1 MGGVTLQSILGRPTV
16 TLQEY
21 LRRFGLQFADMDA
34 MIISYPEA
42 FDHCFNQLL
51 QLVYSL
57 IIIDNEPESID
68 DTFLKFCIFVNGK
81 ATFFRTD
88 KADGGELRAL
98 NGVPAEVP
106 DVYYM
111 PVNMLVENPTFSKVY
126 NLKRGEECEV
136 VYCRQIDRYTGGGG
150 TGGLGSLIRLTAQL
164 MADNMLSLN
173 VAQKNTRLSTAIAA
187 DDEATKRSAEEAMR
201 AMYAGEPFKVIM
213 SNLVSNLQ
221 GIPVN
226 VTTTNRYLIDLI
238 QVQQY
243 ILAHFYEQI
252 GLQTHDQMKKERL
265 ITEEINDNVDLSIY
279 NIYGIIESIN
289 DGLARVNAM
298 FGTDMHAYLNPIIA
312 KQLEQP
318 AERGGEES
326 AQEEER
332 AGDPDN
338 GENSGSGVS
347 DREDPQPGGLPA
359 DNPGTEV
366 LTDAAG
372 ISQPEESEGD
382 PEELPDDSSD
392 GEPQSD
398 SSEPEPDN
406 EQSGEASGAPEEPE
420 PEEQPQEISIE
431 INIGGDPDE
440 EQREDGEPVE
450 SAGEDEPGDAPG
462 AEDDSLEV
470 DQPGEQES
478 PGSDSKGDGV
488 LEEEPEPEAGS
499 DTDDGAGAGAAQ
511 EINIEINI
519 GGGED
524 NGPDPEESP
533 DTVE

>member
-1 MGGVTLQSILGRPTV
+1 MGGKTLQSILGRPTV

-34 MIISYPEA
+34 MIVTYPEA
-42 FDHCFNQLL
+42 FDHCFNRLL
-51 QLVYSL
+51 QLVYNL

-88 KADGGELRAL
+88 DTDGGELRAL
-98 NGVPAEVP
+98 NGVPAETP
-106 DVYYM
+106 DIYYM
-111 PVNMLVENPTFSKVY
+111 PVSMIIENPTFSKVY

-136 VYCRQIDRYTGGGG
+136 VYCRQIDRYTGGGD

-265 ITEEINDNVDLSIY
+265 ITDEINDNVDLSIY

-289 DGLARVNAM
+289 EGLDRVNAM

-318 AERGGEES
+318 AEGGGEENG
-326 AQEEER
+326 QEESSS
-332 AGDPDN
+332 
-338 GENSGSGVS
+338 SGSS
-347 DREDPQPGGLPA
+347 ELDELD

-372 ISQPEESEGD
+372 ISEPEGSEGD

-406 EQSGEASGAPEEPE
+406 EQSGEAPGAPEE
-420 PEEQPQEISIE
+420 PEEQPQEINIE

-440 EQREDGEPVE
+440 EQREDGEPDE
-450 SAGEDEPGDAPG
+450 STREDEPGGASGAEKDYLEADHPGVQDPPG
-462 AEDDSLEV
+462 ADGQGNGTLENK
-470 DQPGEQES
+470 PES
-478 PGSDSKGDGV
+478 EAGSDT
-488 LEEEPEPEAGS
+488 S

-524 NGPDPEESP
+524 DGPDPEESP
-533 DTVE
+533 DTME

>member
-1 MGGVTLQSILGRPTV
+1 MGGKTLQSILGRPTV

-42 FDHCFNQLL
+42 FDHCFNRLL
-51 QLVYSL
+51 QLVYNL

-88 KADGGELRAL
+88 EADGGELRAL

-265 ITEEINDNVDLSIY
+265 ITDEINDNVDLSIY

-289 DGLARVNAM
+289 EGLDRVNAM

-318 AERGGEES
+318 AEGGGEENG
-326 AQEEER
+326 QEESS
-332 AGDPDN
+332 
-338 GENSGSGVS
+338 SGSS
-347 DREDPQPGGLPA
+347 ELDELD

-372 ISQPEESEGD
+372 ISEPEGSEGD

-406 EQSGEASGAPEEPE
+406 EQSGEAPGAPEEPE
-420 PEEQPQEISIE
+420 PEEQPQEINIE
-431 INIGGDPDE
+431 INLGGDPDE
-440 EQREDGEPVE
+440 EQREDGEPGE
-450 SAGEDEPGDAPG
+450 SAGEDEPGDASG
-462 AEDDSLEV
+462 DENDSLEV

-478 PGSDSKGDGV
+478 LGSDSQGNGV
-488 LEEEPEPEAGS
+488 LEDDPEPGAGS
-499 DTDDGAGAGAAQ
+499 DTDDGAGAGEAQ

-524 NGPDPEESP
+524 DGPDPEESP
-533 DTVE
+533 DTME

>member
-1 MGGVTLQSILGRPTV
+1 MGGKTLQSILGRPTV

-42 FDHCFNQLL
+42 FDHCFNRLL
-51 QLVYSL
+51 QLVYNL

-88 KADGGELRAL
+88 DTDGGELRAL
-98 NGVPAEVP
+98 NGVPAETP
-106 DVYYM
+106 DIYYM

-126 NLKRGEECEV
+126 NLERGKECEV

-265 ITEEINDNVDLSIY
+265 ITDEINDNVDLSIY
-279 NIYGIIESIN
+279 NIYGIIKSIN
-289 DGLARVNAM
+289 EGLDRVNAM

-318 AERGGEES
+318 AEGGEKENG
-326 AQEEER
+326 QEESSS
-332 AGDPDN
+332 
-338 GENSGSGVS
+338 SGSS
-347 DREDPQPGGLPA
+347 ELDELD

-372 ISQPEESEGD
+372 ISEPEGSEGD
-382 PEELPDDSSD
+382 PEELPDDGSD

-406 EQSGEASGAPEEPE
+406 EQSGEDPGAPEEPE
-420 PEEQPQEISIE
+420 PEEQPQEINIE

-440 EQREDGEPVE
+440 EQREDGEPGE
-450 SAGEDEPGDAPG
+450 SAGEDGPGDSAPD
-462 AEDDSLEV
+462 EINSLEV
-470 DQPGEQES
+470 VEPAEEQADPGADSQGNGMLEDES
-478 PGSDSKGDGV
+478 
-488 LEEEPEPEAGS
+488 EPEAGS

-524 NGPDPEESP
+524 DGPDPEESP
-533 DTVE
+533 ETME

>member
-1 MGGVTLQSILGRPTV
+1 MGGKTLQSILGRPTV

-21 LRRFGLQFADMDA
+21 LRRLGLQFADMDA

-42 FDHCFNQLL
+42 FDHCFNRLL
-51 QLVYSL
+51 QLVYNL

-68 DTFLKFCIFVNGK
+68 DTFLKFCIFINGK

-88 KADGGELRAL
+88 DTDGGELRAL
-98 NGVPAEVP
+98 NGVPAETP
-106 DVYYM
+106 DIYYM
-111 PVNMLVENPTFSKVY
+111 PVSMIVENPTFSKVY
-126 NLKRGEECEV
+126 NLKRGEKCEV

-265 ITEEINDNVDLSIY
+265 ITDEINDNVDLSIY

-289 DGLARVNAM
+289 EGLDRVNAM

-318 AERGGEES
+318 AEGGGEENG
-326 AQEEER
+326 QEESSS
-332 AGDPDN
+332 
-338 GENSGSGVS
+338 SGSTEL
-347 DREDPQPGGLPA
+347 DELD

-372 ISQPEESEGD
+372 ISEPEGSEGD

-398 SSEPEPDN
+398 SSESEPDP
-406 EQSGEASGAPEEPE
+406 QQVGEDAGAPEEPE
-420 PEEQPQEISIE
+420 EPEEEPEEINIE

-450 SAGEDEPGDAPG
+450 SAREDEPGGDAG
-462 AEDDSLEV
+462 AQADSLGVDRPDEQAAPEV
-470 DQPGEQES
+470 DRSGDGMPEEESEQE
-478 PGSDSKGDGV
+478 PGSD
-488 LEEEPEPEAGS
+488 P
-499 DTDDGAGAGAAQ
+499 DDGAGSGTAQ

-524 NGPDPEESP
+524 DGPDRQESP
-533 DTVE
+533 DAME

>member
-1 MGGVTLQSILGRPTV
+1 
-16 TLQEY
+16 
-21 LRRFGLQFADMDA
+21 
-34 MIISYPEA
+34 
-42 FDHCFNQLL
+42 
-51 QLVYSL
+51 
-57 IIIDNEPESID
+57 
-68 DTFLKFCIFVNGK
+68 
-81 ATFFRTD
+81 
-88 KADGGELRAL
+88 
-98 NGVPAEVP
+98 
-106 DVYYM
+106 
-111 PVNMLVENPTFSKVY
+111 
-126 NLKRGEECEV
+126 
-136 VYCRQIDRYTGGGG
+136 
-150 TGGLGSLIRLTAQL
+150 
-164 MADNMLSLN
+164 
-173 VAQKNTRLSTAIAA
+173 
-187 DDEATKRSAEEAMR
+187 MR

-265 ITEEINDNVDLSIY
+265 ITDEINDNVDLSIY

-289 DGLARVNAM
+289 EGLDRVNAM

-318 AERGGEES
+318 AEGGGEENG
-326 AQEEER
+326 QEESSS
-332 AGDPDN
+332 
-338 GENSGSGVS
+338 SGSTEL
-347 DREDPQPGGLPA
+347 DELD

-372 ISQPEESEGD
+372 ISEPKGSEGD

-406 EQSGEASGAPEEPE
+406 EQSGEAPGAPGEPEPEEPE
-420 PEEQPQEISIE
+420 PEEQPQEINIE

-450 SAGEDEPGDAPG
+450 SNREDEPGDAPG
-462 AEDDSLEV
+462 AENDSFEL

-478 PGSDSKGDGV
+478 MGSDSQGDGV
-488 LEEEPEPEAGS
+488 RENDPEPGAGS
-499 DTDDGAGAGAAQ
+499 DTYDGAGAGEAQ

-524 NGPDPEESP
+524 DGPDPEESP

>member
-1 MGGVTLQSILGRPTV
+1 MGGKTLQSILGRPTV

-42 FDHCFNQLL
+42 FDHCFNRLL
-51 QLVYSL
+51 QLVYNL

-88 KADGGELRAL
+88 DTDGGELRAL
-98 NGVPAEVP
+98 NGVPAETP
-106 DVYYM
+106 DIYYM

-126 NLKRGEECEV
+126 NLKRGTECEV

-265 ITEEINDNVDLSIY
+265 ITDEINDNVDLSIY

-289 DGLARVNAM
+289 DGLDRVNAM

-318 AERGGEES
+318 AEGGGEENG
-326 AQEEER
+326 QEESSS
-332 AGDPDN
+332 
-338 GENSGSGVS
+338 SGSS
-347 DREDPQPGGLPA
+347 ELDKLD

-372 ISQPEESEGD
+372 ISEPEGSEGD
-382 PEELPDDSSD
+382 PEELPDDGSD

-398 SSEPEPDN
+398 SSKPEPYN
-406 EQSGEASGAPEEPE
+406 EQGGEDPGAPEE
-420 PEEQPQEISIE
+420 PEEQPQEINIE

-440 EQREDGEPVE
+440 EQREDGEPGE
-450 SAGEDEPGDAPG
+450 SAGEDGPGDSAPDEANSMG
-462 AEDDSLEV
+462 VVEPAEEQEDPGDDSQGNGMLE
-470 DQPGEQES
+470 DES
-478 PGSDSKGDGV
+478 
-488 LEEEPEPEAGS
+488 EPEAGS

-524 NGPDPEESP
+524 DGPDPEESP
-533 DTVE
+533 DTME

>member
-1 MGGVTLQSILGRPTV
+1 MGGKTLQSILGRPTV

-21 LRRFGLQFADMDA
+21 LRRIGLQFADMDA
-34 MIISYPEA
+34 MIVTYPEA
-42 FDHCFNQLL
+42 FDHCYNRLL
-51 QLVYSL
+51 QLVYNL

-88 KADGGELRAL
+88 DTDGGELRAL
-98 NGVPAEVP
+98 NGVPAETP
-106 DVYYM
+106 DIYYM
-111 PVNMLVENPTFSKVY
+111 PVSMIIENPTFSKVY
-126 NLKRGEECEV
+126 NLMRGEECEV

-243 ILAHFYEQI
+243 ILAHFLEQI

-265 ITEEINDNVDLSIY
+265 ITDEINDNVDLSIY

-289 DGLARVNAM
+289 EGLDRVNAM

-318 AERGGEES
+318 AEGGGEENG
-326 AQEEER
+326 QEESSS
-332 AGDPDN
+332 
-338 GENSGSGVS
+338 SGSS
-347 DREDPQPGGLPA
+347 ELDELD

-372 ISQPEESEGD
+372 ISEPEGSEGD

-406 EQSGEASGAPEEPE
+406 EQSGEAPGAPEE
-420 PEEQPQEISIE
+420 PEEQPQEINIE

-440 EQREDGEPVE
+440 EQREDGEPEE
-450 SAGEDEPGDAPG
+450 SNREDEPGDDASD
-462 AEDDSLEV
+462 EIDSLEV
-470 DQPGEQES
+470 VEPVEEQADPGA
-478 PGSDSKGDGV
+478 DSQGNGM
-488 LEEEPEPEAGS
+488 LEDEPEPEAGS

-524 NGPDPEESP
+524 DGPDPEESP
-533 DTVE
+533 DTME

>member
-1 MGGVTLQSILGRPTV
+1 MGGKTLQSILGRPTV

-34 MIISYPEA
+34 MIVTYPEA
-42 FDHCFNQLL
+42 FDHCFNRLL
-51 QLVYSL
+51 QLVYNL

-88 KADGGELRAL
+88 DTDGGELRAL
-98 NGVPAEVP
+98 NGVPAETP
-106 DVYYM
+106 DIYYM
-111 PVNMLVENPTFSKVY
+111 PVSMIVENPTFSKVY
-126 NLKRGEECEV
+126 NLKRGEKCEV

-265 ITEEINDNVDLSIY
+265 ITDEINDNVDLSIY

-289 DGLARVNAM
+289 EGLDRVNAM

-318 AERGGEES
+318 AEGGGEENG
-326 AQEEER
+326 QEESSS
-332 AGDPDN
+332 
-338 GENSGSGVS
+338 SGSS
-347 DREDPQPGGLPA
+347 ELDELY

-372 ISQPEESEGD
+372 ISEPERAETD
-382 PEELPDDSSD
+382 PEELPDDGSD
-392 GEPQSD
+392 DEPQSD
-398 SSEPEPDN
+398 SSESESDP
-406 EQSGEASGAPEEPE
+406 QQVGEDAGAPEEPE
-420 PEEQPQEISIE
+420 EPEEEPEEINIE

-440 EQREDGEPVE
+440 EQREDGEPEE
-450 SAGEDEPGDAPG
+450 SDREDEPGDDAPD
-462 AEDDSLEV
+462 EIDSLEV
-470 DQPGEQES
+470 VEPVEEQADPGA
-478 PGSDSKGDGV
+478 DSQGNGM
-488 LEEEPEPEAGS
+488 LEDEPEPEAGS

-524 NGPDPEESP
+524 DGPDPEESP
-533 DTVE
+533 DTME

>member
-1 MGGVTLQSILGRPTV
+1 
-16 TLQEY
+16 
-21 LRRFGLQFADMDA
+21 
-34 MIISYPEA
+34 
-42 FDHCFNQLL
+42 
-51 QLVYSL
+51 
-57 IIIDNEPESID
+57 
-68 DTFLKFCIFVNGK
+68 
-81 ATFFRTD
+81 
-88 KADGGELRAL
+88 
-98 NGVPAEVP
+98 
-106 DVYYM
+106 
-111 PVNMLVENPTFSKVY
+111 
-126 NLKRGEECEV
+126 
-136 VYCRQIDRYTGGGG
+136 
-150 TGGLGSLIRLTAQL
+150 
-164 MADNMLSLN
+164 
-173 VAQKNTRLSTAIAA
+173 
-187 DDEATKRSAEEAMR
+187 
-201 AMYAGEPFKVIM
+201 
-213 SNLVSNLQ
+213 
-221 GIPVN
+221 
-226 VTTTNRYLIDLI
+226 
-238 QVQQY
+238 
-243 ILAHFYEQI
+243 
-252 GLQTHDQMKKERL
+252 MKKERL
-265 ITEEINDNVDLSIY
+265 ITDEINDNVDLSIY

-289 DGLARVNAM
+289 EGLARVNAM

-318 AERGGEES
+318 AEGGGEEN

-372 ISQPEESEGD
+372 ISKPERSEGD

-420 PEEQPQEISIE
+420 EQPQEIIIE

-440 EQREDGEPVE
+440 EQREDGEPGE
-450 SAGEDEPGDAPG
+450 SVGEDEPGDAPG
-462 AEDDSLEV
+462 AENDTLEV

-478 PGSDSKGDGV
+478 PGSDSQGNGV

-524 NGPDPEESP
+524 DGPDPEESP
-533 DTVE
+533 DTME

>member
-1 MGGVTLQSILGRPTV
+1 MGGVTLQSVLGRPTV

-42 FDHCFNQLL
+42 FNHCFNQLL

-68 DTFLKFCIFVNGK
+68 DTFLKFCIFINGK

-88 KADGGELRAL
+88 EADGGELRAL

-265 ITEEINDNVDLSIY
+265 ITDEINDNVDLSIY

-289 DGLARVNAM
+289 EGLDRVNAM

-318 AERGGEES
+318 AEGGGEENG
-326 AQEEER
+326 QEESSS
-332 AGDPDN
+332 
-338 GENSGSGVS
+338 SGSS
-347 DREDPQPGGLPA
+347 ELDELD

-372 ISQPEESEGD
+372 ISEPQGSEGD

-406 EQSGEASGAPEEPE
+406 EQSGEAPGAPEE
-420 PEEQPQEISIE
+420 PEEQPQEINIE

-440 EQREDGEPVE
+440 EQREDGEPGE
-450 SAGEDEPGDAPG
+450 SAGEDGPGDAAPD
-462 AEDDSLEV
+462 EIDSLEV
-470 DQPGEQES
+470 VESDEEQADPGA
-478 PGSDSKGDGV
+478 DSQGNGM
-488 LEEEPEPEAGS
+488 LEDEPEPEAGS
-499 DTDDGAGAGAAQ
+499 DPDDGAGAGAAQ

-524 NGPDPEESP
+524 DGPDPEESP

>member
-1 MGGVTLQSILGRPTV
+1 MGGKTLQSILGRPTV

-42 FDHCFNQLL
+42 FDHCFNLLL

-68 DTFLKFCIFVNGK
+68 DTFLKFCIFINGK

-88 KADGGELRAL
+88 DTDGGELRAL

-265 ITEEINDNVDLSIY
+265 ITDEINDNVDLSIY
-279 NIYGIIESIN
+279 NIYSIIESIN
-289 DGLARVNAM
+289 EGLDRVNAM

-318 AERGGEES
+318 AEGGGEES
-326 AQEEER
+326 GQEESSS
-332 AGDPDN
+332 
-338 GENSGSGVS
+338 SGSS
-347 DREDPQPGGLPA
+347 ELDELD

-372 ISQPEESEGD
+372 ISEPEGSEGD

-420 PEEQPQEISIE
+420 PEEQPQEINIE

-440 EQREDGEPVE
+440 EQREDGEPGE
-450 SAGEDEPGDAPG
+450 SAGEDGPGDSDPDEADP
-462 AEDDSLEV
+462 LEV
-470 DQPGEQES
+470 VEPDEEQAD
-478 PGSDSKGDGV
+478 PGSDSQGNGM
-488 LEEEPEPEAGS
+488 LEDEPEPEAGS

-524 NGPDPEESP
+524 DGPDPEESP
-533 DTVE
+533 DTME

>member
-68 DTFLKFCIFVNGK
+68 DTFLKFCIFINGK

-88 KADGGELRAL
+88 EADGGELRAL

-126 NLKRGEECEV
+126 NLKRGEKCEV

-265 ITEEINDNVDLSIY
+265 ITDEINDNVDLSIY

-289 DGLARVNAM
+289 EGLDRVNSM

-318 AERGGEES
+318 AEGGGEENG
-326 AQEEER
+326 QEESSS
-332 AGDPDN
+332 
-338 GENSGSGVS
+338 SGSS
-347 DREDPQPGGLPA
+347 ELDELD

-420 PEEQPQEISIE
+420 EQPQEINIE

-440 EQREDGEPVE
+440 EQREDGEPGE
-450 SAGEDEPGDAPG
+450 SAGEDEPGDIAGDEADP
-462 AEDDSLEV
+462 LEV
-470 DQPGEQES
+470 AEPDEQQADPEADQP
-478 PGSDSKGDGV
+478 GDGV

-524 NGPDPEESP
+524 DGPDPEESP
-533 DTVE
+533 DTME

>member
-1 MGGVTLQSILGRPTV
+1 MGGKTLQSILGRPTV

-42 FDHCFNQLL
+42 FDHCFNLLL
-51 QLVYSL
+51 QLVYNL

-88 KADGGELRAL
+88 DTDGGELRAL
-98 NGVPAEVP
+98 NGVPAETP
-106 DVYYM
+106 DIYYM

-126 NLKRGEECEV
+126 NLKRGTDCEV

-265 ITEEINDNVDLSIY
+265 ITDEINDNVDLSIY

-289 DGLARVNAM
+289 EGLDRVNAM

-318 AERGGEES
+318 AEGGGEENG
-326 AQEEER
+326 QEESSS
-332 AGDPDN
+332 
-338 GENSGSGVS
+338 SGSS
-347 DREDPQPGGLPA
+347 ELDKLD

-372 ISQPEESEGD
+372 ISEPEGSEGD
-382 PEELPDDSSD
+382 PKELPDDSSD

-406 EQSGEASGAPEEPE
+406 EQSGEDPGAPEEPE
-420 PEEQPQEISIE
+420 PEEQPQEINIE

-440 EQREDGEPVE
+440 EQREDGEPGE
-450 SAGEDEPGDAPG
+450 SAGEDGPGDSAPDETNSMG
-462 AEDDSLEV
+462 VVEPAEEQEDPGDDSQGNGMLE
-470 DQPGEQES
+470 DES
-478 PGSDSKGDGV
+478 
-488 LEEEPEPEAGS
+488 EPEAGS

-511 EINIEINI
+511 EINIKINI

-524 NGPDPEESP
+524 DGPDPEESP
-533 DTVE
+533 DTME

>member
-1 MGGVTLQSILGRPTV
+1 MGGKTLQSILGRPTV

-68 DTFLKFCIFVNGK
+68 DTFLKYCIFLNGK

-88 KADGGELRAL
+88 EADGGELRAL

-164 MADNMLSLN
+164 MADNMISLN

-201 AMYAGEPFKVIM
+201 AMYAGEPYKVIM

-265 ITEEINDNVDLSIY
+265 ITDEINDNVDLSIY

-289 DGLARVNAM
+289 EGLDRVNAM
-298 FGTDMHAYLNPIIA
+298 FGTDIHAYLNPIIA

-318 AERGGEES
+318 AEGGGEES
-326 AQEEER
+326 AQEESS
-332 AGDPDN
+332 
-338 GENSGSGVS
+338 SGSS
-347 DREDPQPGGLPA
+347 ELDELD
-359 DNPGTEV
+359 DNPGTEE

-372 ISQPEESEGD
+372 ISEPERSEAD

-420 PEEQPQEISIE
+420 PEEPPQEINIE

-440 EQREDGEPVE
+440 EQREDGEPGE
-450 SAGEDEPGDAPG
+450 SAGEDEPGDAAPD
-462 AEDDSLEV
+462 EIDSLEV
-470 DQPGEQES
+470 AEPDEQQADSEADQP
-478 PGSDSKGDGV
+478 GDGV

-499 DTDDGAGAGAAQ
+499 DPDDGAGAGESQ

-524 NGPDPEESP
+524 DGPDPEESP
-533 DTVE
+533 NTME

>member
-1 MGGVTLQSILGRPTV
+1 MGGNTLQSILGRPTV

-21 LRRFGLQFADMDA
+21 LRRFGLQYADMDA

-57 IIIDNEPESID
+57 IIIDNEPKSID
-68 DTFLKFCIFVNGK
+68 DTFLKFCIFINGK

-88 KADGGELRAL
+88 EADGGELRAL

-126 NLKRGEECEV
+126 NLKRGEKCEV

-164 MADNMLSLN
+164 MADNMISLN

-243 ILAHFYEQI
+243 ILAHFFEQI

-265 ITEEINDNVDLSIY
+265 ITDEINDNVDLSIY

-289 DGLARVNAM
+289 EGLDRVNKM

-318 AERGGEES
+318 AEGGGEES
-326 AQEEER
+326 AQEESSS
-332 AGDPDN
+332 
-338 GENSGSGVS
+338 SGSS
-347 DREDPQPGGLPA
+347 ELDELA

-372 ISQPEESEGD
+372 ISEPERAEPD

-420 PEEQPQEISIE
+420 EQPQEVNIE
-431 INIGGDPDE
+431 ITIGGDPDE
-440 EQREDGEPVE
+440 EQREDGKPVE
-450 SAGEDEPGDAPG
+450 SITEDEPGDASG
-462 AEDDSLEV
+462 AENDSLEV

-478 PGSDSKGDGV
+478 PGSDSQGNGM
-488 LEEEPEPEAGS
+488 LEDEPEPEAGS
-499 DTDDGAGAGAAQ
+499 DPDDGAGAGEAQ

-524 NGPDPEESP
+524 DGPDPEESP
-533 DTVE
+533 DTME

>member
-68 DTFLKFCIFVNGK
+68 DTFLKFCIFINGK

-88 KADGGELRAL
+88 EADGGELRAL

-126 NLKRGEECEV
+126 NLKRGVECEV

-265 ITEEINDNVDLSIY
+265 ITDEINDNVDLSIY

-289 DGLARVNAM
+289 EGLDRVNKM

-318 AERGGEES
+318 AEGGGEES
-326 AQEEER
+326 AQEESSS
-332 AGDPDN
+332 
-338 GENSGSGVS
+338 SGSS
-347 DREDPQPGGLPA
+347 ELDELD

-372 ISQPEESEGD
+372 ISEPQGSEGD

-406 EQSGEASGAPEEPE
+406 EQSGEAPGAPEEPE
-420 PEEQPQEISIE
+420 EPPQEINIE

-440 EQREDGEPVE
+440 EQREDGEPGE
-450 SAGEDEPGDAPG
+450 SAGEDGPGDAAPD
-462 AEDDSLEV
+462 EIDSLEV
-470 DQPGEQES
+470 VESDEEQADPGA
-478 PGSDSKGDGV
+478 DSQGDGM
-488 LEEEPEPEAGS
+488 LEDEPEPEAGS
-499 DTDDGAGAGAAQ
+499 DPEDGAGAGAAQ

>member
-1 MGGVTLQSILGRPTV
+1 
-16 TLQEY
+16 
-21 LRRFGLQFADMDA
+21 MDA
-34 MIISYPEA
+34 MIVTYPEA
-42 FDHCFNQLL
+42 FDHCFNRLL
-51 QLVYSL
+51 QLVYNL

-88 KADGGELRAL
+88 DTDGGELRAL
-98 NGVPAEVP
+98 NGVPAETP
-106 DVYYM
+106 DIYYM
-111 PVNMLVENPTFSKVY
+111 PVSMIVENPTFSKTY
-126 NLKRGEECEV
+126 NLKRGEKCEV

-265 ITEEINDNVDLSIY
+265 ITDEINDNVDLSIY

-289 DGLARVNAM
+289 EGLDRVNAM

-318 AERGGEES
+318 AEGGGEENG
-326 AQEEER
+326 QEESSS
-332 AGDPDN
+332 
-338 GENSGSGVS
+338 SGSTEL
-347 DREDPQPGGLPA
+347 DELD

-372 ISQPEESEGD
+372 ISEPKGSEGD

-406 EQSGEASGAPEEPE
+406 EQSGEAPGAPGEPEPEEPE
-420 PEEQPQEISIE
+420 PEEQPQEINIE

-450 SAGEDEPGDAPG
+450 SNREDEPGDAPG
-462 AEDDSLEV
+462 AENDSFEL

-478 PGSDSKGDGV
+478 MGSDSQGDGV
-488 LEEEPEPEAGS
+488 RENDPEPGAGS
-499 DTDDGAGAGAAQ
+499 DTYDGAGAGEAQ

-524 NGPDPEESP
+524 DGPDPEESP